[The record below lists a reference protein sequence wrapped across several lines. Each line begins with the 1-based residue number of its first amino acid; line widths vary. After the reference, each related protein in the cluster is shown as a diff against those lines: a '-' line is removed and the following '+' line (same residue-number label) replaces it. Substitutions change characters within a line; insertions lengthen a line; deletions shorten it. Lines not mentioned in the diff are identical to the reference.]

1 MPPIIIN
8 PWPPTSPTWLV
19 TSQVRVTSDDEPHR
33 NPVRHHQPWSMT
45 KLCNHYIN
53 CGSTRRVTQDH
64 TSGISWCRAC
74 CLFVAWWSLMFWW
87 FAGKNYE
94 DFCLCVAPCQELGV
108 WRLRRVCL
116 NESSDSWNAKRTP
129 AKILDSEKTMLA
141 TIGDE
146 GICES
151 CHFASTPFSKS
162 PHFVCW
168 LLLCDSYSLNPACQ
182 CTKGLIP
189 WMADWLCPDSWNA
202 KRTPA
207 TILDSGGIPSRLLN
221 WEDYF
226 ARYNWG

>member
-1 MPPIIIN
+1 MKWTKKSHQSYCI
-8 PWPPTSPTWLV
+8 V

-33 NPVRHHQPWSMT
+33 NPVRHHRPWSIT

-53 CGSTRRVTQDH
+53 CGSTRRVTQDR

-94 DFCLCVAPCQELGV
+94 DFCLRVAPCQELDV

-129 AKILDSEKTMLA
+129 AKILDSEKITLLA
-141 TIGDE
+141 SIGDE
-146 GICES
+146 GMCES

-168 LLLCDSYSLNPACQ
+168 LLLCDSYSSILLA
-182 CTKGLIP
+182 GLIP
-189 WMADWLCPDSWNA
+189 AKNA
-202 KRTPA
+202 NKHQVCFNLL
-207 TILDSGGIPSRLLN
+207 IFSGPKPNESSFMKCEANTG
-221 WEDYF
+221 
-226 ARYNWG
+226 